1 MYNSNT
7 LHNMMRQATRGELV
21 KWNATKFG
29 TNYMFLEKFM
39 GKKDTFM
46 LWMMSLE
53 FRGSHF
59 FLSEAG
65 GYACSNLTHFDWW
78 ANMQQVLDDVEPLN
92 VFLRFA
98 DQEKYPTLGHDRARY
113 DMIIKMVNEHC
124 DRRYICSNSLRLA
137 LICQI
142 LHGYHK

>member
-29 TNYMFLEKFM
+29 TNYMFLENFM
-39 GKKDTFM
+39 GKKDSFM

-53 FRGSHF
+53 FRGSRF

-65 GYACSNLTHFDWW
+65 RYACNNLTRFDWW
-78 ANMQQVLDDVEPLN
+78 AIMQQVLDDVEPLY
-92 VFLRFA
+92 VFLRFV
-98 DQEKYPTLGHDRARY
+98 DRDKSQTLGHDRARY
-113 DMIIKMVNEHC
+113 DMIM
-124 DRRYICSNSLRLA
+124 
-137 LICQI
+137 
-142 LHGYHK
+142 